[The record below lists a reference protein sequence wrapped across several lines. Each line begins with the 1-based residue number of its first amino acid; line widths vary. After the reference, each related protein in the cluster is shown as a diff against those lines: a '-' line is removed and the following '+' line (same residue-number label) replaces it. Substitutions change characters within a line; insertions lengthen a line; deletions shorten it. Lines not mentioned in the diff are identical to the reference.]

1 MRAVRLGALA
11 AALLVLAACSR
22 DEATSRTTPLP
33 ALETITVKADGGVA
47 ARGWDGVV
55 EAVRQAELTAQTAGR
70 VSQVLA
76 DVNSNVAAGAVL
88 VRFSGVEQAAG
99 ANTARAQLRAA
110 EAARDQA
117 KAQLDLSV
125 NGTREESIRNLKA
138 TLAQSQAEYVNARDL
153 YNRNAKVAAKG
164 FISASDLEDSRR
176 ARDSAYA
183 QVLVAKANLDEGVNG
198 DRVEQ
203 RESYAAQLRQAEED
217 LLEIKAQTD
226 DLQVKAPVDGEVGPI
241 PVEVGELESANSPL
255 LTLVRLP
262 DAYFV
267 FNLREDILAG
277 VRKGDKVQMRVPAL
291 NNQMIEAE
299 VRYIAPLGDYATK
312 RATRATGDF
321 DLKTFEVRLYP
332 AKPVPGLRQ
341 GMSALWQWKAK

>member
-1 MRAVRLGALA
+1 MSKRILLTLLLIAVAVSLAVLFRAHNQD
-11 AALLVLAACSR
+11 LLLQGEVDAPEVIVASKAKGR
-22 DEATSRTTPLP
+22 VTERHVERGDD
-33 ALETITVKADGGVA
+33 VKAGQLLITLDSP
-47 ARGWDGVV
+47 
-55 EAVRQAELTAQTAGR
+55 ELM
-70 VSQVLA
+70 
-76 DVNSNVAAGAVL
+76 
-88 VRFSGVEQAAG
+88 
-99 ANTARAQLRAA
+99 AQLRAA

-138 TLAQSQAEYVNARDL
+138 TLAQSQAEYINARDL
-153 YNRNAKVAAKG
+153 YNRNAKMASKG
-164 FISASDLEDSRR
+164 FISAADLEDSRR
-176 ARDSAYA
+176 ARDSAYQ

-217 LLEIKAQTD
+217 LLEVKAQAD
-226 DLQVKAPVDGEVGPI
+226 DLLVKAPVDGEVGPI
-241 PVEVGELESANSPL
+241 PVEVGELQNASSPL

-277 VRKGDKVQMRVPAL
+277 VRKGDKVRIRVPAL

-299 VRYIAPLGDYATK
+299 VRYLAPLGDYATK

-341 GMSALWQWKAK
+341 GMSALWQWQAQ

>member
-1 MRAVRLGALA
+1 MSKRMLLTL
-11 AALLVLAACSR
+11 LLVAVAVSLAVLFRAHNEDLLLQGEVDAPEVIVASKAKGR
-22 DEATSRTTPLP
+22 VIERHVERGDD
-33 ALETITVKADGGVA
+33 VKAGQLLITLDSP
-47 ARGWDGVV
+47 
-55 EAVRQAELTAQTAGR
+55 EMM
-70 VSQVLA
+70 
-76 DVNSNVAAGAVL
+76 
-88 VRFSGVEQAAG
+88 
-99 ANTARAQLRAA
+99 AQLRAL

-117 KAQLDLSV
+117 KAQLELSV

-138 TLAQSQAEYVNARDL
+138 TLAQSQAEYVNARDE
-153 YNRNAKVAAKG
+153 YNRNAKIAGKG

-203 RESYAAQLRQAEED
+203 RASYAAQLRQAEED
-217 LLEIKAQTD
+217 LLEVKAQTD

-241 PVEVGELESANSPL
+241 PVEVGELQSASSPL

-277 VRKGDKVQMRVPAL
+277 VCKGDKVQMRVPAL
-291 NNQMIEAE
+291 NNEMIEAE